1 MPRRPLITEAAVR
14 EAARAGRTALAV
26 TPRTLIT
33 ALARDAARDLG
44 VAFTE
49 SAEPPAGAPPSP
61 AGDTSPPPAQGPPAV
76 QAPPKSLVIASDHA
90 GFPAKADLAA
100 HARALGW
107 TVADLGTDSAESVD
121 YPDYA
126 FAVARA
132 VARGQ
137 AALGVMIDGVGVGS
151 AMVANKVPGVRAA
164 CCAAEFAAF
173 NARAH
178 NDANV
183 LTLGSRT
190 VGPEVNKRV
199 LAVFLETAF
208 EGGRHAARVEKIRDV
223 EARFL
228 PTTDAL

>member
-1 MPRRPLITEAAVR
+1 MPRRPLITESAVR
-14 EAARAGRTALAV
+14 EAARAGRTTLAV
-26 TPRTLIT
+26 TPQTLVT
-33 ALARDAARDLG
+33 ALARDTARDLG
-44 VAFTE
+44 VSFTE
-49 SAEPPAGAPPSP
+49 ADPPAKADCGCPPSP
-61 AGDTSPPPAQGPPAV
+61 TGGGRPPAAP
-76 QAPPKSLVIASDHA
+76 APPKSLVVASDHA
-90 GFPAKADLAA
+90 GFPAKSDLVA

-107 TVADLGTDSAESVD
+107 TVTDLGTDSAESVD
-121 YPDYA
+121 YPDFA
-126 FAVARA
+126 FAVARL
-132 VARGQ
+132 VARGE

-199 LAVFLETAF
+199 LETFLTTAF
-208 EGGRHAARVEKIRDV
+208 EGGRHAARVEKIADV